1 MPFYINVNLGTVG
14 LSVLK
19 VRLST
24 CTSSDVNSCNVL
36 TGYEDKLKTEYP
48 LTMLVPDGTKY
59 IKLEAS
65 DINNGT
71 CVMEDIRQM
80 LTVPPTYTPTP
91 TPTLTPTPTPTVT
104 PTVTPTG
111 TPTVTPTSTA
121 SPTPTPTATPT
132 VTPTPT
138 ATPTVTPT
146 NTPNVTIDPNYFYYA
161 MGDCSDMKY
170 SYTAYTQSPFP
181 PPVEPVSG
189 CDTLTNIA
197 TYSLQNPIFQQYKL
211 SDPLVAC
218 GFGGSYVSTIIARS
232 STPIANET
240 VFNIG
245 GECLAVIAVDTQYVS
260 GTTIDLSGV
269 TPVGIGWD
277 ACTSCSPPF
286 TGFTIMGY
294 SGVTCDTGEN
304 VLAYSLLGGF
314 TLGNV
319 YGIQL
324 FSGGTVQGDALCM
337 TLNAN
342 LGPMFVIED
351 PETEAISGYQITD
364 AGPGVLQLPVSYTGY
379 SNCDACEGVVV
390 DEGKYQID
398 GERCDNPSYSVTL
411 WSDTAPTV
419 VSGNTIQISGPLS
432 EYCWRVTLANQF
444 KSSVG
449 VDSGY
454 TIIDTGCDCNGD
466 NGGNTDLASVSN
478 LFASMS
484 DEQGEIYVNS
494 QITLSNSIDVNTTF
508 EISVDT
514 SLYNTV
520 TVSITV
526 TAGNSSGTGST
537 YVGMGSMGN
546 VTSSCI
552 QSHDMFITTTG
563 FDC

>member
-1 MPFYINVNLGTVG
+1 MSVPVTITLNSIVGSPGPFNLYSCTGLTCSGTPFVTG
-14 LSVLK
+14 VTLISL
-19 VRLST
+19 T
-24 CTSSDVNSCNVL
+24 NGYGTS
-36 TGYEDKLKTEYP
+36 
-48 LTMLVPDGTKY
+48 LVPDGTTH
-59 IKLEAS
+59 IKIKSTGIGCDYETTPIS
-65 DINNGT
+65 IIG
-71 CVMEDIRQM
+71 I
-80 LTVPPTYTPTP
+80 PTPTP
-91 TPTLTPTPTPTVT
+91 TPTSTSIIPTPTPTS
-104 PTVTPTG
+104 
-111 TPTVTPTSTA
+111 TSII
-121 SPTPTPTATPT
+121 PTPTPTSTT
-132 VTPTPT
+132 VPPTPTPT
-138 ATPTVTPT
+138 STT
-146 NTPNVTIDPNYFYYA
+146 NTEIDPTYYYYA
-161 MGDCSDMKY
+161 MGPCSDMKY

-181 PPVEPVSG
+181 PPVAPISG

-232 STPIANET
+232 STQITNET

-245 GECLAVIAVDTQYVS
+245 GQCLAVIAVDTQYVS

-269 TPVGIGWD
+269 TPVGTGWD

-294 SGVTCDTGEN
+294 SGVTCDTDEN

-324 FSGGTVQGDALCM
+324 FSGGTVQGDARCV

-364 AGPGVLQLPVSYTGY
+364 AGPGVLQLPISYTGY
-379 SNCDACEGVVV
+379 TDCDACEGVVV

-398 GERCDNPSYSVTL
+398 GERCDDPQYSVTL

-444 KSSVG
+444 KSSV
-449 VDSGY
+449 VLDLGY

-466 NGGNTDLASVSN
+466 NGGGNINVDNIVFEPSSFSNTGSECNQPMGQYYTEATSTEMLLTFKDSSNNSVTPN
-478 LFASMS
+478 GAV
-484 DEQGEIYVNS
+484 EYRVNGGTW
-494 QITLSNSIDVNTTF
+494 QPLTVTG
-508 EISVDT
+508 
-514 SLYNTV
+514 NTV
-520 TVSITV
+520 TFSV
-526 TAGNSSGTGST
+526 TLIYGDNTNCTGGTGSYADTLDIKVGTVTVDT
-537 YVGMGSMGN
+537 YTAG
-546 VTSSCI
+546 
-552 QSHDMFITTTG
+552 QA
-563 FDC
+563 